1 MDEAKSKVAAN
12 SVKNPTVT
20 YEMAGDQIKC
30 TTDGVDAKGNPQHT
44 EWTGKFDGK
53 DYPLTGKTD
62 SRAYTMVNDHTLTF
76 VSKKDGKTTV
86 NGTITVSA
94 DGKTRTL
101 KNTAVDAGWLQKVLG
116 NLLGNAMKY
125 SAADQPVFLSAE
137 FQGNMVAISIADRG
151 IDIDPL
157 EQEMIFDKLYR
168 SRLLREQSP
177 HKRIS
182 GTGMAWP
189 FLRRS

>member
-1 MDEAKSKVAAN
+1 MKARTLAFALALSSIATLTAIGQAPHMGTWKMDEAKSKVAAN

-53 DYPLTGKTD
+53 DYPLTGETDSD

-101 KNTAVDAGWLQKVLG
+101 KNTAVDASGKKISST
-116 NLLGNAMKY
+116 AIYMK
-125 SAADQPVFLSAE
+125 Q
-137 FQGNMVAISIADRG
+137 
-151 IDIDPL
+151 
-157 EQEMIFDKLYR
+157 
-168 SRLLREQSP
+168 
-177 HKRIS
+177 
-182 GTGMAWP
+182 
-189 FLRRS
+189 